1 VLPCAFTKFKVSAG
15 GVICENMIGRPGKRN
30 RLFGKMFLAL
40 CTGPR
45 EERFCRY
52 REEDRTATPQAIIA
66 ETWNASR
73 PRGKSKGGINRDAT
87 VGEVEKW
94 WRGKMVGPR
103 PVEFNRRLGRASPS
117 ISSSAKKVEV
127 RGLRVEEKTETCGL

>member
-1 VLPCAFTKFKVSAG
+1 MT
-15 GVICENMIGRPGKRN
+15 
-30 RLFGKMFLAL
+30 
-40 CTGPR
+40 
-45 EERFCRY
+45 
-52 REEDRTATPQAIIA
+52 

-117 ISSSAKKVEV
+117 TSSDAQEV
-127 RGLRVEEKTETCGL
+127 DVRDLRVDEKTRTCGL